1 MEILESLV
9 ERARGMLE
17 RGLRHAGDVEVRIVR
32 TDSYGYEVKNRQL
45 SPQLSLGR
53 VQVGLRA
60 LVPGGLAIAATSTL
74 DEAENEAAL
83 KAALPAARPT
93 PLEGFGSAR
102 SEPTTRWHDPTWEG
116 WIAEPTRLRDL
127 ATALRDR
134 TWSAKGRLESFEGG
148 VSFTTTWTVL
158 ASKEGL
164 VAYKRTTGGAGAFVN
179 SCHYEVVH
187 LDAAPDEAKAESI
200 RDLGRRTLAE
210 IPERIV
216 TPSDMGLS
224 GSVDAIL
231 HPRMVESLL
240 RVVGQEKFL
249 GSSLASGLTC
259 LEPGRTVFDPAVT
272 LYDSGD
278 DPSLAST
285 RPCDDEL
292 TPTRTTTLVRRGVTQ
307 DLVWSRRSARE
318 AGRESTGNGYRRPML
333 VEDENE
339 APVRDTLSGL
349 VMEPGETPR
358 EDLFG
363 GVERGIY
370 LLACLGLHGAD
381 RARASFTAA
390 VFDGF
395 AVEDG
400 KITALLAPGR
410 WNVSG
415 RILDGEG
422 ERGLFSEVTLSE
434 ERYES
439 SRARLPWIRTRVLV

>member
-9 ERARGMLE
+9 ERAQAILA

-45 SPQLSLGR
+45 APQVSLGR

-60 LVPGGLAIAATSTL
+60 LVSGGLAIAATSTL

-93 PLEGFGSAR
+93 PLEGFGEAR
-102 SEPTTRWHDPTWEG
+102 SEPSTRWHDPAWDA
-116 WIAEPTRLRDL
+116 WIADPARLRDL
-127 ATALRDR
+127 ATELRDR
-134 TWSAKGRLESFEGG
+134 TWSAPAGLQSFEGG
-148 VSFTTTWTVL
+148 VSFTTRWTVL
-158 ASKEGL
+158 ASKGGL
-164 VAYKRTTGGAGAFVN
+164 VAYKRTTGDAVAFVN
-179 SCHYEVVH
+179 ACHYEVVH
-187 LDAAPDEAKAESI
+187 LDTAPDEAQRERIGGLGLETLEEIPDRVVSPE
-200 RDLGRRTLAE
+200 DLGLGGE
-210 IPERIV
+210 VP
-216 TPSDMGLS
+216 
-224 GSVDAIL
+224 AIL
-231 HPRMVESLL
+231 HPRLVESLF
-240 RVVGQEKFL
+240 RVVGQEKLL
-249 GSSLASGLTC
+249 GSSRQSGLTD
-259 LEPGRTVFDPAVT
+259 LGPGQAVFDPAIT
-272 LYDSGD
+272 LFDTGD
-278 DPSLAST
+278 DPALACA

-292 TPTRTTTLVRRGVTQ
+292 TPTRTTTLVRDGVVE
-307 DLVWSRRSARE
+307 DLVWSRRSACE

-349 VMEPGETPR
+349 VMEPGTTAR
-358 EDLFG
+358 EALFAG
-363 GVERGIY
+363 MDRGIY

-395 AVEDG
+395 TVEDG

-434 ERYES
+434 ECYEGPT
-439 SRARLPWIRTRVLV
+439 ARLPWIRTRVRV